1 MEKMQESINKDLE
14 ELKDKYTQTTQL
26 LKLKITPEGINSRIP
41 EAEERISKL
50 KDRMVEITSEEQNKV
65 KRMKRIED
73 SLRDLWDNI
82 KHYNIQIIGVP
93 EEEKK
98 KGCEKNFEDTRVKIF
113 PNMEKEIVDQVQEAQ
128 KVPYRINPRKKM
140 PRHILIKLTNTKNKE
155 KQQGRSNK

>member
-1 MEKMQESINKDLE
+1 MQESINKDLE

-73 SLRDLWDNI
+73 SLRDLWDNTE
-82 KHYNIQIIGVP
+82 HTNI
-93 EEEKK
+93 
-98 KGCEKNFEDTRVKIF
+98 
-113 PNMEKEIVDQVQEAQ
+113 
-128 KVPYRINPRKKM
+128 
-140 PRHILIKLTNTKNKE
+140 
-155 KQQGRSNK
+155 